1 MERGERGRGEDGED
15 KIKSQNIIVKH
26 LVFFHFEHYIYIKPQ
41 GLEKPNS
48 LLYGKI
54 ILYLCARLN
63 NLLIKTQH

>member
-1 MERGERGRGEDGED
+1 MEKGDRGREDGED

-26 LVFFHFEHYIYIKPQ
+26 LVFFILKITYIYIKPQ

-48 LLYGKI
+48 LIYGKI